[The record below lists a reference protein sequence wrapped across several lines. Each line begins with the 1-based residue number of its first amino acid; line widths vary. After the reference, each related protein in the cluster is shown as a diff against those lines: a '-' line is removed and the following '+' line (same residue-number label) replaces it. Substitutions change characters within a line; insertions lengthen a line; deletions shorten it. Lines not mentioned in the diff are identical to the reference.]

1 MGFSLYFY
9 RFENGEQVDGNRE
22 GAKSFLN
29 SRGLDSCLRDKDGN
43 YLEFDNCSTDL
54 EITDF
59 NDRECQFEGNIGHAY
74 LTDEECSFIYELCRA
89 ADWVIVNPQISDT
102 EPLFIL
108 LEQDTAQH
116 LPEEYSDNYTVISS
130 GEELQMLLLNGF
142 HQFQAWKSRIL

>member
-74 LTDEECSFIYELCRA
+74 LTDELCRA
-89 ADWVIVNPQISDT
+89 ADWVIVNPQVSDT

-142 HQFQAWKSRIL
+142 HQFQAWKNRIL

>member
-1 MGFSLYFY
+1 MLFRS
-9 RFENGEQVDGNRE
+9 VV
-22 GAKSFLN
+22 
-29 SRGLDSCLRDKDGN
+29 
-43 YLEFDNCSTDL
+43 
-54 EITDF
+54 
-59 NDRECQFEGNIGHAY
+59 GNIGHAY

-89 ADWVIVNPQISDT
+89 ADWVIVNPQVSDT

-142 HQFQAWKSRIL
+142 HQFQAWKNRIL

>member
-29 SRGLDSCLRDKDGN
+29 SRRLDSCLRDKDDN
-43 YLEFDNCSTDL
+43 YLEFDDCSTNL

-59 NDRECQFEGNIGHAY
+59 NDRECQFEGNIGYAY

-89 ADWVIVNPQISDT
+89 ADWVIVNPQVSDT

-116 LPEEYSDNYTVISS
+116 LPEEYSDNYTVISF

-142 HQFQAWKSRIL
+142 YQFQAWKNRIL